1 MAYKIIIVVDLLH
14 AVVLKNVTLFNFE
27 AIFFFTQKIVFV
39 GNKCKSLIFT
49 F

>member
-27 AIFFFTQKIVFV
+27 AIFFFLPKRSFLLVINARV
-39 GNKCKSLIFT
+39 
-49 F
+49 